1 MSHPAD
7 AALVRSW
14 LFCPATAPDRFEKA
28 ARSGADAVIVDLED
42 AVAPGDKDAAR
53 AGALP
58 WLRATATDGVVRCLR
73 SNGLR
78 TAAGLRD
85 VLALL
90 ETGTTPDFLVLPKV
104 ESAAEIAIAAEVLGG
119 ACASIRFLPLVETAR
134 GIGAAEAIASAPRVA
149 GLVLGGADLAADLGA
164 ELAWEP
170 LLWSRARLVQAAAAH
185 AVAAIDVPHLV
196 LDDDAGL
203 ADESARVRR
212 LGFTGKLAIHP
223 RQVGAINVEWT
234 PSDAEVERAR
244 RIVAAVAKAAGGVAV
259 VDGKMV
265 DAPVVRSAERTLAR
279 AAVSSTARPR

>member
-1 MSHPAD
+1 MPRPAAD

-14 LFCPATAPDRFEKA
+14 LFCPATHPDRFEKA

-42 AVAPGDKDAAR
+42 AVAPADKEVAR
-53 AGALP
+53 AGALA
-58 WLRATATDGVVRCLR
+58 WLATAGDDGVVRCLR

-78 TAAGLRD
+78 TATGLRD
-85 VLALL
+85 LLALVDA
-90 ETGTTPDFLVLPKV
+90 GAAPDFLVLPKV
-104 ESAAEIAIAAEVLGG
+104 ESAAEIAIAAEVLAGP
-119 ACASIRFLPLVETAR
+119 CATIRFLPLVETAR
-134 GIGAAEAIASAPRVA
+134 GVGAAEAIAAVPRVA

-170 LLWSRARLVQAAAAH
+170 LLWSRSRLVQAAAGAI
-185 AVAAIDVPHLV
+185 AVVDVPHLA

-203 ADESARVRR
+203 AHDADRVRR

-223 RQVGAINVEWT
+223 RQVGAINAAWT

-244 RIVAAVAKAAGGVAV
+244 RIVAATAGGGVAV

-265 DAPVVRSAERTLAR
+265 DAPVVRGAERTLAR